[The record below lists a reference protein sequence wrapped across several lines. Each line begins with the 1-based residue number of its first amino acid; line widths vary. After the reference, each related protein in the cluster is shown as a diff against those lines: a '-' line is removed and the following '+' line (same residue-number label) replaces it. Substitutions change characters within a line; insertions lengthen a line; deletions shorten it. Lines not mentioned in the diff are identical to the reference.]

1 MDDAIFEAMN
11 MRSARKF
18 TNTFGFQAKDLLDRL
33 EAAHIFPHA
42 TERNEFGLESF
53 FDMLELFWA
62 ESEVE
67 ALRQHLALP
76 EHEKTNILVIS
87 EDAHTLWGDHRWCVD
102 PVDDGSDNNSMVLE
116 FLWLAQAHTPTSA
129 VDHTTPRANM
139 RIAVDDGP
147 TMRRLAGGDRITLRT
162 VDAKLYPLPDRR
174 IMKLQKALHMAL
186 RASAAAEVTDL
197 LFPRNPPSSSPPVSI
212 PKDAEENTTPDFTSF
227 VLEAAVENCSINKSE
242 LPGLWESY
250 GLDTACDIV
259 FVDINSGAPLRST
272 PDDTNRKGKK
282 TGKSRNK
289 RTKKNNKRRNVE
301 GRAQG
306 RTQQPEGTGYLVE
319 AEPSEHGSDDN
330 GADDNGAGDNVAD
343 DNGADDSGADDNAQV
358 DDQVFSDQEADA
370 DADTTATDDGKQS
383 ANADADEADNSRVG
397 VVDPAY
403 YQALDAALDADDV
416 EKVNKLLENEA
427 E

>member
-1 MDDAIFEAMN
+1 MPKRTATSPGTSRPMKKAKPIPTPPYITSKLGFSATAPVQPPTISNSKRGLHKALLEQAGDIATYGLSKTAENDLKMRTAASIGVLSIMDDAIFEAMN

-18 TNTFGFQAKDLLDRL
+18 TNTFGFQAKDLLDRWANKSKRQKGVGRSKDTTDAQKEVKRWYAL
-33 EAAHIFPHA
+33 HCTLTGITKPVEAAHIFPHP

-87 EDAHTLWGDHRWCVD
+87 EDAHTLWDDHRWCVD

-147 TMRRLAGGDRITLRT
+147 TMRRLASGDRITLRT

-174 IMKLQKALHMAL
+174 ILKLQKALHMAL

-212 PKDAEENTTPDFTSF
+212 PKDAEESTTPDFTSF
-227 VLEAAVENCSINKSE
+227 VLEAAVENCSINKTE

-250 GLDTACDIV
+250 GLESDKL
-259 FVDINSGAPLRST
+259 GASPR
-272 PDDTNRKGKK
+272 
-282 TGKSRNK
+282 
-289 RTKKNNKRRNVE
+289 
-301 GRAQG
+301 
-306 RTQQPEGTGYLVE
+306 
-319 AEPSEHGSDDN
+319 
-330 GADDNGAGDNVAD
+330 
-343 DNGADDSGADDNAQV
+343 
-358 DDQVFSDQEADA
+358 
-370 DADTTATDDGKQS
+370 
-383 ANADADEADNSRVG
+383 
-397 VVDPAY
+397 DPF
-403 YQALDAALDADDV
+403 
-416 EKVNKLLENEA
+416 
-427 E
+427 